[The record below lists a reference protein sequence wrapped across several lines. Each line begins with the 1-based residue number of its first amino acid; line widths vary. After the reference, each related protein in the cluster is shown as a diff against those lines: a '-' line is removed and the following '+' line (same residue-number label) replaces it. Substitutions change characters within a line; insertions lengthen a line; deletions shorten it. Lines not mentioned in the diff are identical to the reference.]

1 MRKRVDT
8 WDTLSGMK
16 IVTLTRGGQVS
27 IPAEFRRDWTSKRV
41 MVQETERGL
50 LLRPVPD
57 DPLKAAL
64 GSLRHKVKNFVS
76 VEETMREY
84 RAEAIASEERKY
96 GPTE

>member
-1 MRKRVDT
+1 MKKTIDT
-8 WDTLSGMK
+8 WDTMRGMK

-27 IPAEFRRDWTSKRV
+27 IPAEFRREWTSNQV
-41 MVQETERGL
+41 MVQKTDRGL

-57 DPLKAAL
+57 DPLTAAL

-84 RAEAIASEERKY
+84 REEEREVEERKY

>member
-1 MRKRVDT
+1 MKRGVDT

-27 IPAEFRRDWTSKRV
+27 IPAEFRREWTSNRI
-41 MVQETERGL
+41 MVQETDRGL

-57 DPLKAAL
+57 DPLAAAL
-64 GSLRHKVKNFVS
+64 GSLAGKVKNFVS
-76 VEETMREY
+76 AEESMREY
-84 RAEAIASEERKY
+84 REEELAAEERKY